1 MLDDLNELRTFQRV
15 LECGSLS
22 AAARDLGVGLAVVSK
37 RLMALERRAGQRL
50 IHRTT
55 RTLSATDEGLALLG
69 YVDRMLEEL
78 AAAESRM
85 AVGAEEPYGLLRVS
99 SPISFGRIHL
109 VPLVAELVERHP
121 KLDVELR
128 LDDRL
133 MDLTNERIDVAVR
146 IGQPRDS
153 SAVMRKIANSYRI
166 LVAAP
171 AYLDRHG
178 EPKAV
183 GELDRHLCLR
193 YDDRS
198 SPWRLEGPKAEV
210 VEIDAPQF
218 TEEFRQ
224 AIRAR
229 FARPIIVAGLYD
241 KARAEWVLS
250 KGYADLVAFGRPFVA
265 NPDLPRRLAEGLP
278 PASLDGNALYGGGE
292 HGYTDYPSAP
302 PATTGHEHL
311 RRQPAPA
318 NEVSDD
324 YVAA

>member
-15 LECGSLS
+15 LACGSLS

-37 RLMALERRAGQRL
+37 RLIALERRAGQRL
-50 IHRTT
+50 INRTT

-69 YVDRMLEEL
+69 HVDRVLEEL

-85 AVGAEEPYGLLRVS
+85 TIGVEEPYGLLRVS

-133 MDLTNERIDVAVR
+133 VDLTNERIDVAVR

-153 SAVMRKIANSYRI
+153 SAILRKIANSYRI

-171 AYLDRHG
+171 AYLGRHG
-178 EPKAV
+178 EPKSI
-183 GELDRHLCLR
+183 GDLDRHLCLR

-198 SPWRLEGPKAEV
+198 SPWHLEGPDAEV
-210 VEIDAPQF
+210 VEIDPRTRLHANSGDAVQDW
-218 TEEFRQ
+218 
-224 AIRAR
+224 AIAGHGVMLKSEVD
-229 FARPIIVAGLYD
+229 VA
-241 KARAEWVLS
+241 
-250 KGYADLVAFGRPFVA
+250 ADIASGRLVHILR
-265 NPDLPRRLAEGLP
+265 DWR
-278 PASLDGNALYGGGE
+278 
-292 HGYTDYPSAP
+292 SAP
-302 PATTGHEHL
+302 APIYAL
-311 RRQPAPA
+311 LPSRRHTPSKTRAFVEALSAKLSGQ
-318 NEVSDD
+318 
-324 YVAA
+324 